1 MCVSH
6 SVMSNSLWLR
16 VAHQAPLC
24 MEFSRQEY
32 FYYNAKEKAT
42 TLWFLSLPIWWLGF
56 HILSFNNFFVI
67 LVAIMLTSLEK
78 ILIRDQFC
86 RNHLGTIPILSACF
100 HDLWLIP
107 EGGHHQQTK
116 LFTWN
121 QILNLWIL
129 ILSKAIENIS
139 GFSKNDVT
147 TLTLYFY
154 MFLNRKTFQQYL
166 RILQSIMQ
174 GQKRWDIP
182 TLYVT
187 EAGWWTN
194 RISSILFRGPRGKL
208 NYLYCIWQDH
218 SFCIETFIFPINSL
232 ST

>member
-107 EGGHHQQTK
+107 EGGHYQQTK

>member
-1 MCVSH
+1 MK
-6 SVMSNSLWLR
+6 
-16 VAHQAPLC
+16 
-24 MEFSRQEY
+24 FSRQEY
-32 FYYNAKEKAT
+32 FYYNKKEKAT
-42 TLWFLSLPIWWLGF
+42 TLWFLPLPIWWFGF
-56 HILSFNNFFVI
+56 HIVSFNNFFVI
-67 LVAIMLTSLEK
+67 LLAIMLTSLEK

-86 RNHLGTIPILSACF
+86 RKHLGTIPILSAYF

-107 EGGHHQQTK
+107 VGARHQQIK

-129 ILSKAIENIS
+129 ILSKGIENIS

-154 MFLNRKTFQQYL
+154 MFLNRKKFQQCL

-174 GQKRWDIP
+174 GHKRWDIP

-187 EAGWWTN
+187 EVGWWTN
-194 RISSILFRGPRGKL
+194 RISSILFRGPRGEL
-208 NYLYCIWQDH
+208 NYLYYIWQDH
-218 SFCIETFIFPINSL
+218 SFCTETFIFPIKSL

>member
-1 MCVSH
+1 MTPCSSPGSSLHGIFQARILLLQCKRKSYDSLIPFSAYLMTWLSH
-6 SVMSNSLWLR
+6 
-16 VAHQAPLC
+16 
-24 MEFSRQEY
+24 F
-32 FYYNAKEKAT
+32 
-42 TLWFLSLPIWWLGF
+42 
-56 HILSFNNFFVI
+56 ILQQFFCHPCSHYVNI
-67 LVAIMLTSLEK
+67 FRK

-107 EGGHHQQTK
+107 EGGHYQQTK

>member
-6 SVMSNSLWLR
+6 LVMSNSLWLR

-107 EGGHHQQTK
+107 EGGHYQQTK